1 MFTTNY
7 PTVLDRMLDWSRQMD
22 EAFNGRAV
30 ATVADLPA
38 RTQLWLPAIDLYET
52 ETAFVIEADLPGVH
66 QENVDVSFDRGS
78 LTISGTRAAT
88 LPANEKKDAQLRV
101 FASERLNGGFSRS
114 IRLPQHVD
122 AEHIEATFAQG
133 VLSLR
138 VPKSKAALARKIT
151 VRTAESAPAL
161 TK

>member
-7 PTVLDRMLDWSRQMD
+7 PTVLERMMDWSRAMD
-22 EAFNGRAV
+22 EAVTGRAP
-30 ATVADLPA
+30 ASINDSPA
-38 RTQLWLPAIDLYET
+38 RAQLWLPAIDLYET
-52 ETAFVIEADLPGVH
+52 EKAFVIEADLPGIH
-66 QENVDVSFDRGS
+66 QENVDVSFDRGT

-88 LPANEKKDAQLRV
+88 LPADEKENGQLRV
-101 FASERLNGGFSRS
+101 FVSERLNGSFSRS

-122 AEHIEATFAQG
+122 AENIQATFAQG
-133 VLSLR
+133 VLALT

-151 VRTAESAPAL
+151 VKSVEAAPAV

>member
-7 PTVLDRMLDWSRQMD
+7 PTVFERMMDWSRAMD
-22 EAFNGRAV
+22 EAVTARAT
-30 ATVADLPA
+30 ASINDSPA

-52 ETAFVIEADLPGVH
+52 EKAFVIEADLPGVH
-66 QENVDVSFDRGS
+66 QENVDVSFDRGT

-88 LPANEKKDAQLRV
+88 LPAEEQASGQLRV
-101 FASERLNGGFSRS
+101 FVSERLNGGFSRS

-122 AEHIEATFAQG
+122 AENIQATFAQG
-133 VLSLR
+133 VLALT

-151 VRTAESAPAL
+151 VKSAETAPAA